1 MKEVNVGRV
10 EKWRFGANLC
20 SGNHVE
26 DEIKSLI
33 YVEGTQSSKR

>member
-1 MKEVNVGRV
+1 MSEELRNGDLR
-10 EKWRFGANLC
+10 ANLC